1 MGGTLEAS
9 STLGEGS
16 IFQFDIPLG
25 RVHIPDKEVLE
36 AMKPFWGRSILYL
49 DVGYDKTGAAELMRR
64 LGLNVFVIHTLAEA
78 IKTSDEHSIDIVV
91 LDTVDQVRPLR
102 AHVSLSSVSI
112 VLLTTSGTIKNLN
125 ESLAE
130 PGISCIY
137 TTPTTLVDLYPPLMT
152 ALLLD
157 PAARSDEVFFDILL
171 AEDNLVNRKVVV
183 KLLTGHQHK
192 VEVVGNGQEA
202 FNAFVAKKYHIILM
216 VRFLLR
222 SLN

>member
-16 IFQFDIPLG
+16 IFQFDLPLG

-49 DVGYDKTGAAELMRR
+49 DVGYDKTGAAELMRC

-78 IKTSDEHSIDIVV
+78 IKTSNEHSIDIVV
-91 LDTVDQVRPLR
+91 LDTVAQVHPLR
-102 AHVSLSSVSI
+102 AHVSLSSVPI
-112 VLLTTSGTIKNLN
+112 VLLTTSGTIQNLH

-130 PGISCIY
+130 SGISCIY
-137 TTPTTLVDLYPPLMT
+137 TTPTTLVDLYPPLLT

-157 PAARSDEVFFDILL
+157 PGARSDEVFFDILL
-171 AEDNLVNRKVVV
+171 AEDNLVNRKVVI
-183 KLLTGHQHK
+183 KLLEGH
-192 VEVVGNGQEA
+192 
-202 FNAFVAKKYHIILM
+202 
-216 VRFLLR
+216 
-222 SLN
+222 